1 MCEYISSCIWLLLNA
16 GRGGEYFSEPL
27 RRRKPIFLPHTC
39 LPSVIFNI
47 LPFIS
52 FHRAHCQTC
61 VGLWL
66 YLNYKP
72 LKSISRHDFPPP
84 LPVLSSFPSL
94 KPLLLQPYGLPYK
107 GLLHF
112 DHTTP
117 CLPQGFFS
125 NWECTFLYLFKL
137 WDFPSV
143 FNSPPS
149 CVYTK
154 LYILSFTWYSVQWEV
169 VYNPAVKSVNSG
181 AKMLGCESW
190 IYHLKVIWPGIKY
203 LTSVPQILHFVVC

>member
-1 MCEYISSCIWLLLNA
+1 MFKILRPASQPFKTGSHFFIFKTVSAFILYFKQLKYSNTHTQMCEYISSCIWFLLNA
-16 GRGGEYFSEPL
+16 GSGGEYFSEPM
-27 RRRKPIFLPHTC
+27 RRRKPIFLRRTC

-61 VGLWL
+61 VGLRL

-117 CLPQGFFS
+117 CLPQGFSS
-125 NWECTFLYLFKL
+125 N
-137 WDFPSV
+137 
-143 FNSPPS
+143 
-149 CVYTK
+149 
-154 LYILSFTWYSVQWEV
+154 
-169 VYNPAVKSVNSG
+169 
-181 AKMLGCESW
+181 
-190 IYHLKVIWPGIKY
+190 
-203 LTSVPQILHFVVC
+203 

>member
-1 MCEYISSCIWLLLNA
+1 MCEYISSCIWFLLNA
-16 GRGGEYFSEPL
+16 GRGGEYLSEPM

-52 FHRAHCQTC
+52 FHRAHSQTC
-61 VGLWL
+61 VGLRF
-66 YLNYKP
+66 YLNYKL

-117 CLPQGFFS
+117 CLLPQGFSS
-125 NWECTFLYLFKL
+125 NWECTFLY
-137 WDFPSV
+137 
-143 FNSPPS
+143 
-149 CVYTK
+149 
-154 LYILSFTWYSVQWEV
+154 SFIFS
-169 VYNPAVKSVNSG
+169 NSG
-181 AKMLGCESW
+181 TSAQCSTPRPPVFTQNF
-190 IYHLKVIWPGIKY
+190 IYYLSHGI
-203 LTSVPQILHFVVC
+203 QCNER